1 MGLFPFQIEEI
12 TDHVNDIDICINTV
26 PSLILNQRVLSRMTP
41 RTLILDLASRPGGT
55 DFKYAEKQGIKAL
68 LAPGLPGI
76 VAPKTA
82 GQIIAN
88 VLSKLLADLKKE
100 GR

>member
-1 MGLFPFQIEEI
+1 
-12 TDHVNDIDICINTV
+12 
-26 PSLILNQRVLSRMTP
+26 MTP
-41 RTLILDLASRPGGT
+41 RTLILDLATRPGGT
-55 DFKYAEKQGIKAL
+55 DLICRKQGIKAL

-88 VLSKLLADLKKE
+88 VCATFV
-100 GR
+100 